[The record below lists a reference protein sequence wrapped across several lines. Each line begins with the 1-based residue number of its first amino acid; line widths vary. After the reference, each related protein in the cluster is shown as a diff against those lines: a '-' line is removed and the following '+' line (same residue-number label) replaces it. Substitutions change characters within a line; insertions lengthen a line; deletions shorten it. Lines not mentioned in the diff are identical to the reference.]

1 MSTATVV
8 GVDPH
13 LDTLAAAV
21 IDQTGRVLWEGTVAN
36 TDHGISELIAA
47 TRGWGPGVWAIEG
60 TGSWGRHLAGRVTA
74 TGGQVREVPTR
85 LTARLR
91 RREGPGKTDQADA
104 RSIARAA
111 LHTQL
116 PQPQRHPLT
125 EALRILTTQRKAL
138 IHQQV
143 QAANRTR
150 AHLNELNPEH
160 TATLPRI
167 RGLHTW
173 QQLTCQNL
181 NPTTSP
187 YQQAL
192 VEAIRQDARQA
203 IQRHQEIRRLDQ
215 HIRHLIPPAGQALMN
230 ITGIGTIG
238 AATILAHTGNIQR
251 FPTHHHYASWCGTA
265 PLDATSGRQQRHRL
279 NRHGNRSINQTIHTA
294 VITQLAR
301 NGPAAHYI
309 NRRLTEGKTKTE
321 AIRAA
326 KRHLTRHIYHT
337 LKTHPLT

>member
-8 GVDPH
+8 GIDPH

-21 IDQTGRVLWEGTVAN
+21 IDQTGRVLWEGTMPN
-36 TDHGISELIAA
+36 TDSGIAELLAVTGEWA
-47 TRGWGPGVWAIEG
+47 PGVWAIEG
-60 TGSWGRHLAGRVTA
+60 AGSWGRHLAA
-74 TGGQVREVPTR
+74 KICADGGQVREVPTR
-85 LTARLR
+85 LTGRLR
-91 RREGPGKTDQADA
+91 RREGPGKTDRADA
-104 RSIARAA
+104 RTIARAA

-116 PQPQRHPLT
+116 PQPQRPPLT
-125 EALRILTTQRKAL
+125 EALRILTTQREAL

-150 AHLNELNPEH
+150 AHLGELNPEH

-167 RGLHTW
+167 RGLHIW
-173 QQLTCQNL
+173 QQLNRQQF
-181 NPTTSP
+181 PATTSP

-192 VEAIRQDARQA
+192 VETIRQDARQA
-203 IQRHQEIRRLDQ
+203 IQRHHEIRHLNHQ
-215 HIRHLIPPAGQALMN
+215 IHQLIPPAGQALMN
-230 ITGIGTIG
+230 IPGIGPVG
-238 AATILAHTGNIQR
+238 AATILAHTGDIRR

-279 NRHGNRSINQTIHTA
+279 NRHGNRTINRTLHTA
-294 VITQLAR
+294 IITQLAR

-309 NRRLTEGKTKTE
+309 TKRLAEGKTKTE

-326 KRHLTRHIYHT
+326 KRHLTRHVYNT
-337 LKTHPLT
+337 LKNHPLT